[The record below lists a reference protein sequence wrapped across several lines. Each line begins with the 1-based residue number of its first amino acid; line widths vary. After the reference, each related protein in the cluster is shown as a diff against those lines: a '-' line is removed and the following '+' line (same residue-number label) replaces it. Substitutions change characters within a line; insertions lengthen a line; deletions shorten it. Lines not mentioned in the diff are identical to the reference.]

1 MGFPTMATQVQTPMQ
16 SQFIVPE
23 TTVTEKGTGEPIR
36 LDESSGGTMLL
47 TLGITDIVEQEAL
60 DIVIQGSANGE
71 EWGEKPVRV
80 FPQKF
85 YRGTYSI
92 LLDRAGHPDVKFLRA
107 QWDVQ
112 RWGVGSPT
120 PMFRFYL
127 FAEPFAGA

>member
-1 MGFPTMATQVQTPMQ
+1 MQ

-60 DIVIQGSANGE
+60 DVAILGSADGQQ
-71 EWGEKPVRV
+71 WGEKPLRT

-85 YRGTYSI
+85 YKGASSI
-92 LLDRAGHPDVKFLRA
+92 LFPRGAHADVRFLRA

-112 RWGVGSPT
+112 RWGVGSQT

-127 FAEPFAGA
+127 VAEPFPET

>member
-1 MGFPTMATQVQTPMQ
+1 MQ
-16 SQFIVPE
+16 AQFVVPE
-23 TTVTEKGTGEPIR
+23 TTVTEKGTGEPVQ
-36 LDESSGGTMLL
+36 LAESGGGMMLL

-60 DIVIQGSANGE
+60 DLSVYGSANGE
-71 EWGEKPVRV
+71 EWGEKPLRA

-92 LLDRAGHPDVKFLRA
+92 LMNRAEDIKFLRA

-112 RWGVGSPT
+112 RWGVGSQT

-127 FAEPFAGA
+127 FVEPFSDS

>member
-1 MGFPTMATQVQTPMQ
+1 MQ
-16 SQFIVPE
+16 SQFLVPE
-23 TTVTEKGTGEPIR
+23 ITVTEKGTGEPVPI
-36 LDESSGGTMLL
+36 DEANGGMMLL

-60 DIVIQGSANGE
+60 DIRVQGSANGE
-71 EWGEKPVRV
+71 EWAEKPVRA

-92 LLDRAGHPDVKFLRA
+92 LLDRAAHPDVKFLRA

-112 RWGVGSPT
+112 RWGVGSQT

-127 FAEPFAGA
+127 FAEPFADS